1 MQLELRIYRIEEGRL
16 DEFLDEWRALILPL
30 RRRLGFSI
38 VGPWINRDESRF
50 VWLVGYDGNIEEANE
65 RYYASDERA
74 AMDPNPA
81 RLIADTQTT
90 FVQTIERNG
99 E

>member
-16 DEFLDEWRALILPL
+16 DEFVDEWRALILPL
-30 RRRLGFSI
+30 RRQLGFSI

-50 VWLVGYDGNIEEANE
+50 VWLVGYDGNIQEANE